1 MTTIKHIIVGLLLCL
16 FSSHSLYTQSLADTL
31 ETKVNSAI
39 REGRVVD
46 QLSNQSTQFPK
57 GEFLLAPQNKN
68 LNYGI
73 IIYNID
79 ILPSY
84 AVFSAAIAFRD
95 PRTNQLIAFKADQIK
110 FSNTYGLTGP
120 VKLYLLSDVH
130 LEFGAGADLAFFAG
144 AQNTYATFD
153 CQGLKE
159 FAIAGEVLFNSTFLL
174 PVDAKGEIETDKKLS
189 AQFALIAQSWSEI
202 LVQITLQP
210 FQIKGLKN
218 FVFTITEATLDL
230 SEAHNASDMVLPT
243 VYHEEN
249 TTINLWEGFYLKKG
263 SVQLPPHFSS
273 KSEQKTSIGVENLII
288 DEWGISGQLFGK
300 NILNFENGQL
310 GEWPFSITQ
319 VEVNILRNEITK
331 GQMAGDIGL
340 PILADTSRLSY
351 KGYIG
356 INDNYG
362 FQISVRN
369 NLSIPALKI
378 ATLQLTSNS
387 FINCSIENGEVKLNC
402 NFNGTL
408 NIAHQAN
415 ATQSAPNFHFPDIV
429 FQGLK
434 VASTEPHFDIAYL
447 GLQNKASS
455 AQQIGNYPLQIER
468 IGLVNNGS
476 EKVLQIKCA
485 MNIMDKI
492 SVKTGVNISA
502 VYKSNKLLL
511 NGLML
516 DAIEINSSISCFSLN
531 GKLQFIRHDPTYGN
545 GLNGSIQFKMKQP
558 ALQAGATIL
567 FGTTNQH
574 RYWYVDA
581 NAIWDQPGLPFLP
594 GMEIN
599 GFLGGAWQGMRERNS
614 TDPIPQND
622 LGLTASGKSYLP
634 DTKAGLGLRAGL
646 YMRSTGGTNESKP
659 FIAKTAIEI
668 QFNRNLGINQ
678 IDIFGNAEFMTKK
691 TTLNASDLKQN
702 TNTLPSQSNWKNYL
716 NNFQPMGNI
725 SSPFLLNFDFA
736 QQIYQAHFAVYIQ
749 GLANDKIVGG
759 GPKGFAGEVAAYFS
773 RSKWYLHIGTPQQ
786 ALGVKMK
793 LNTLG
798 YAQVNAYFMAGKD
811 LPPALPLPKEITS
824 IIGAKN
830 ADAMRQLEALN
841 TGNAFAFGA
850 RMALEIGSEGGE
862 KNVSIYAH
870 LKALIGLDIN
880 VRATNNSANC
890 VVNNETPGINGWFAN
905 GQLFAYLQG
914 RVGAAVQTKSI
925 QSRFDLITL
934 TTASQL
940 YCEGPKPF
948 YSSGSTNVKVN
959 IAGIINKQ
967 LKLNFEI
974 GEPCEMRQS
983 KMTDT
988 SIILTTYPEN
998 NVQQFNVANNLQST
1012 CSVPINTPMQDADGR
1027 TFMFQ
1032 LKQYEISNNKQIIA
1046 GKLSFNKDNTAITF
1060 TPEAMLPANQAMQ
1073 LKIVIEAQSVVSKY
1087 ELRNNNNIKTIPN
1100 KTEQDQFDKCI
1111 AIMKN
1116 NGLKEMAFG
1125 NGRKLLRIDQMN
1137 TYQLNGSSVTET
1149 KNINFT
1155 TGNAPQN
1162 IPEVNIA
1169 YCYPQ
1174 KHQINYHSSLSNQGF
1189 IQLFKNQQN
1198 LSLQANEKLMVVFA
1212 DPSNKIIAEVTATY
1226 SKNRISYLLPNSVF
1240 KTNTTYQFLLKI
1252 KAINAPSEI
1261 GNSLSNTN
1269 NSFSISN
1276 SNKYSTNMVD
1286 KRLCNYS
1293 FGCSNYTSFNDK
1305 IKNTTPF
1312 ETQLDNQLLRTN
1324 FKNKIPEYFDAVE
1337 MATQQNAMVQP
1348 KLLLKQ
1354 NSWLTTETKKL
1365 YNIFETKDPF
1375 LQAFLYLER
1384 DTSLLGLIPLKAI
1397 KINENNISQMT
1408 IIGNGINGYQRAKY
1422 LQEQIQIEDYS
1433 YQIMLNDLEAIQT
1446 SLIQYVNSPNVNP
1459 TLLSNYLNQF
1469 SYAPALKQLTNGAQM
1484 DKAPLLASTST
1495 MALAST
1501 NQGLSNNTTK
1511 TLSNSQQKNQWLLKI
1526 AQMQL
1531 AIFKAQ
1537 MQAFQI
1543 NYYLPGNQVPKT
1555 SFLINQS
1562 PTK

>member
-1 MTTIKHIIVGLLLCL
+1 MTTIKHMLVGGLLCL
-16 FSSHSLYTQSLADTL
+16 FSSNYLYSQTLADSI
-31 ETKVNSAI
+31 EAKVNYAI
-39 REGRVVD
+39 KEGRVVD
-46 QLSNQSTQFPK
+46 QLSNQSSQFSK

-79 ILPSY
+79 ILPTY

-110 FSNTYGLTGP
+110 FSNTHGLTGP
-120 VKLYLLSDVH
+120 VKLYLLSDVQ
-130 LEFGAGADLAFFAG
+130 LAFGAAADLTFYAG
-144 AQNTYATFD
+144 TQNTYATFD

-159 FAIAGEVLFNSTFLL
+159 FAIAGEVLFNSNFLI

-189 AQFALIAQSWSEI
+189 AQFALIAQSWSDI

-230 SEAHNASDMVLPT
+230 SEANNASNMVLPT
-243 VYHEEN
+243 IYQEEN

-263 SVQLPPHFSS
+263 NVQLPPHFSS
-273 KSEQKTSIGVENLII
+273 KSKQRTSIGVETLII
-288 DEWGISGQLFGK
+288 DEWGVSGRLFGK
-300 NILNFENGQL
+300 NILNFENGEL
-310 GEWPFSITQ
+310 GEWPFSIAQ
-319 VEVNILRNEITK
+319 IEINMLRNEIIK
-331 GQMAGDIGL
+331 GQMAGEIGL
-340 PILADTSRLSY
+340 PILPDTSRLSY

-362 FQISVRN
+362 FQINVRN

-387 FINCSIENGEVKLNC
+387 FINCSIENGDVQLNC

-408 NIAHQAN
+408 NIAHQNN

-434 VASTEPHFDIAYL
+434 VANTEPHFDIAYL

-468 IGLVNNGS
+468 IGFFNNGS

-485 MNIMDKI
+485 MNLMDKI

-502 VYKSNKLLL
+502 LYRNNKLLL

-531 GKLQFIRHDPTYGN
+531 GKLQFIRHDPTFGN

-558 ALQAGATIL
+558 AIQAGATVL

-581 NAIWDQPGLPFLP
+581 NTIWDQPGLPFLP

-634 DTKAGLGLRAGL
+634 DAKAGLGLRAGL
-646 YMRSTGGTNESKP
+646 YLRSTGGTNESKP

-691 TTLNASDLKQN
+691 TTLNASELKQN

-749 GLANDKIVGG
+749 GMVNDKIVGY

-798 YAQVNAYFMAGKD
+798 SAQVNAYFMTGKD
-811 LPPALPLPKEITS
+811 LPPALPLPNEITS
-824 IIGAKN
+824 ILGAKH

-880 VRATNNSANC
+880 VRATNNSAHC
-890 VVNNETPGINGWFAN
+890 TVNNETPGINGWFAN

-948 YSSGSTNVKVN
+948 YSSGSTNIKVN

-974 GEPCEMRQS
+974 GEPCKMRQS
-983 KMTDT
+983 KLTDT
-988 SIILTTYPEN
+988 SIIVTTYPEN
-998 NVQQFNVANNLQST
+998 NVQQFNVANNIQST

-1032 LKQYEISNNKQIIA
+1032 LKQYEISYNKQTIA
-1046 GKLSFNKDNTAITF
+1046 GKLSYNKDNTAITF

-1073 LKIVIEAQSVVSKY
+1073 IKIVIEAQSVVSKY
-1087 ELRNNNNIKTIPN
+1087 ELRNNNNLKINPN
-1100 KTEQDQFDKCI
+1100 KNEQDQYDASI
-1111 AIMKN
+1111 ATMKT

-1125 NGRKLLRIDQMN
+1125 NGRKILRIDQMS

-1149 KNINFT
+1149 KIINFT
-1155 TGNAPQN
+1155 TANAPQN
-1162 IPEVNIA
+1162 IPEINIA

-1174 KHQINYHSSLSNQGF
+1174 KHQINYHSNLSNQGF

-1198 LSLQANEKLMVVFA
+1198 LSLQANEKLMVVFI
-1212 DPSNKIIAEVTATY
+1212 DPSNKIIAEVPAIY
-1226 SKNRISYLLPNSVF
+1226 SKNRISYQLPNSVF

-1261 GNSLSNTN
+1261 GNTLSNTSN
-1269 NSFSISN
+1269 NASIPN
-1276 SNKYSTNMVD
+1276 NNKPNTTTID
-1286 KRLCNYS
+1286 KCIYNYS
-1293 FGCSNYTSFNDK
+1293 FGCSYYASFNDK
-1305 IKNTTPF
+1305 MKNILPF

-1324 FKNKIPEYFDAVE
+1324 FKSNIPEYFDAAE
-1337 MATQQNAMVQP
+1337 IATQQNAMLQP
-1348 KLLLKQ
+1348 KLLLQQ
-1354 NSWLTTETKKL
+1354 NSWLTTESKKL

-1375 LQAFLYLER
+1375 LQACIYLGR
-1384 DTSLLGLIPLKAI
+1384 DTSLLGLVPLKAVR
-1397 KINENNISQMT
+1397 INEPNFSQMT
-1408 IIGNGINGYQRAKY
+1408 IIGNGLNGYLRAKY
-1422 LQEQIQIEDYS
+1422 SQEQIQIEDYS
-1433 YQIMLNDLEAIQT
+1433 YQVMLNDLEAIQT

-1459 TLLSNYLNQF
+1459 TLLSSYLNQF
-1469 SYAPALKQLTNGAQM
+1469 SYTPALKQMANGAQM
-1484 DKAPLLASTST
+1484 DKVPLLAST
-1495 MALAST
+1495 
-1501 NQGLSNNTTK
+1501 NQSLSNNTKNT
-1511 TLSNSQQKNQWLLKI
+1511 TSNSQQKNQWLLKI
-1526 AQMQL
+1526 AQIQL
-1531 AIFKAQ
+1531 AILKAQ

-1543 NYYLPGNQVPKT
+1543 NYYLPGTQVPIT
-1555 SFLINQS
+1555 SFIINQS

>member
-1 MTTIKHIIVGLLLCL
+1 MLCL
-16 FSSHSLYTQSLADTL
+16 FSSHQINAQTLADTL
-31 ETKVNSAI
+31 EAKVIGAV

-46 QLSNQSTQFPK
+46 QLSNQFNEFPK
-57 GEFLLAPQNKN
+57 GEFLLASENKN

-95 PRTNQLIAFKADQIK
+95 PRTNQLIAFKADQVK
-110 FSNTYGLTGP
+110 FSNTHGLTGS
-120 VKLYLLSDVH
+120 VKLYLISDVH
-130 LEFGAGADLAFFAG
+130 LEFGAVANLAFYAG

-159 FAIAGEVLFNSTFLL
+159 FSIAGEVLFNSSFIL
-174 PVDAKGEIETDKKLS
+174 PVNAKGEIETDKKLS
-189 AQFALIAQSWSEI
+189 TQFALIAQSWSEI

-218 FVFTITEATLDL
+218 FVFTITDATLDL

-249 TTINLWEGFYLKKG
+249 TTINLWEGFFLKKG
-263 SVQLPPHFSS
+263 SVQLPPHFNS
-273 KSEQKTSIGVENLII
+273 KSEQRTTIGVENLII

-319 VEVNILRNEITK
+319 IEVNILHNEIIK
-331 GQMAGDIGL
+331 GQMTGEIGL
-340 PILADTSRLSY
+340 PILPDTSRLSY

-429 FQGLK
+429 FQGLR
-434 VASTEPHFDIAYL
+434 VANTEPHFDIAYL
-447 GLQNKASS
+447 GLQNKAFS

-468 IGLVNNGS
+468 IGLFNNGS

-485 MNIMDKI
+485 MNLMDKI

-502 VYKSNKLLL
+502 VYKNNKLLL

-558 ALQAGATIL
+558 VIEASATVL
-567 FGTTNQH
+567 FGTINQH

-594 GMEIN
+594 GIEIN
-599 GFLGGAWQGMRERNS
+599 GFLGGAWQGVRERNGN
-614 TDPIPQND
+614 DPIPQND
-622 LGLTASGKSYLP
+622 LGLSASGKSYVP
-634 DTKAGLGLRAGL
+634 DAKAGLGLRAGL
-646 YMRSTGGTNESKP
+646 YIRSTGGNNESKP

-678 IDIFGNAEFMTKK
+678 IDIFGNAEFMAKK

-716 NNFQPMGNI
+716 NNFQPTGNI

-811 LPPALPLPKEITS
+811 LPPALPLPTEITS
-824 IIGAKN
+824 IIGPKN

-841 TGNAFAFGA
+841 IGNAFAFGA

-880 VRATNNSANC
+880 IRATNNSAHC
-890 VVNNETPGINGWFAN
+890 TFNNETPGINGWFAN
-905 GQLFAYLQG
+905 GQPFAYLQG
-914 RVGAAVQTKSI
+914 KVGAAVQTKSI
-925 QSRFDLITL
+925 QSRFDLMTI
-934 TTASQL
+934 TTATQL

-948 YSSGSTNVKVN
+948 YSNGSTNIKVN
-959 IAGIINKQ
+959 IAGVINKQ

-983 KMTDT
+983 KLSDT
-988 SIILTTYPEN
+988 SIILTTYPDN
-998 NVQQFNVANNLQST
+998 NVQQFNVANNLQSIY
-1012 CSVPINTPMQDADGR
+1012 SAPINKPLQDAEGR

-1032 LKQYEISNNKQIIA
+1032 LKQYEVSYNKQLIV
-1046 GKLSFNKDNTAITF
+1046 GQLRFNNEHTAITF
-1060 TPEAMLPANQAMQ
+1060 TPESMLPANQTMQ
-1073 LKIVIEAQSVVSKY
+1073 LKIVIEAQGMVSNY
-1087 ELRNNNNIKTIPN
+1087 ELLTNNHLKILPAKN
-1100 KTEQDQFDKCI
+1100 ELDQFNACI
-1111 AIMKN
+1111 AMMKN

-1125 NGRKLLRIDQMN
+1125 NGRKLIRTDQMRA
-1137 TYQLNGSSVTET
+1137 YLLNGLTITET
-1149 KNINFT
+1149 RIINFT

-1162 IPEVNIA
+1162 ITEVNIA

-1174 KHQINYHSSLSNQGF
+1174 KHQINYHSNLSTQGF
-1189 IQLFKNQQN
+1189 IQLYKNQQN
-1198 LSLQANEKLMVVFA
+1198 LNVQSNEKLMVVFA
-1212 DPSNKIIAEVTATY
+1212 DPLNKIIAEVPATY
-1226 SKNRISYLLPNSVF
+1226 AKNCISYQLPNSIF
-1240 KTNTTYQFLLKI
+1240 KTNSTYELILKI
-1252 KAINAPSEI
+1252 KAINGPSEI
-1261 GNSLSNTN
+1261 GNSLVNTTN
-1269 NSFSISN
+1269 NVSISTV
-1276 SNKYSTNMVD
+1276 NKANNNRID
-1286 KRLCNYS
+1286 KHLYNYR
-1293 FGCSNYTSFNDK
+1293 FGCSYYISFNDK
-1305 IKNTTPF
+1305 MKNMIPF

-1324 FKNKIPEYFDAVE
+1324 FKNKLPEYFDAVE

-1348 KLLLKQ
+1348 KLLLQQ
-1354 NSWLTTETKKL
+1354 NTWLTSESKKL
-1365 YNIFETKDPF
+1365 YSIFESKDPF
-1375 LQAFLYLER
+1375 LQACLYLGR

-1397 KINENNISQMT
+1397 KINELNISQMT
-1408 IIGNGINGYQRAKY
+1408 IIGNGLNGYQRAKY
-1422 LQEQIQIEDYS
+1422 SQELIQIEDYS

-1446 SLIQYVNSPNVNP
+1446 SLIQYVNSPNVNSKF
-1459 TLLSNYLNQF
+1459 LSSYLNQM
-1469 SYAPALKQLTNGAQM
+1469 SYTPALKQMANGLQM
-1484 DKAPLLASTST
+1484 NAEPLWAGATT

-1501 NQGLSNNTTK
+1501 NQSLSYNTTI
-1511 TLSNSQQKNQWLLKI
+1511 TSGTSQQKNQWLLKI

-1531 AIFKAQ
+1531 AMRKAQ

-1543 NYYLPGNQVPKT
+1543 NYYLPGHQVRNT
-1555 SFLINQS
+1555 SYLINQS
-1562 PTK
+1562 ATK